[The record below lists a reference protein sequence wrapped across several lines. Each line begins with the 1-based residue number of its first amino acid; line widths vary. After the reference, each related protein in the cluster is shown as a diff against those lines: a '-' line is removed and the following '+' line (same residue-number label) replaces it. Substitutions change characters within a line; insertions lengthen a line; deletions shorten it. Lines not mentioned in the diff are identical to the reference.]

1 MSRSRG
7 GERGLVQVRPS
18 YCPSRRSLTVVP
30 AGCLLCRRRKVKCDE
45 RRENGCANCER
56 LDLHCPGY
64 GNTSTSPQSAASG
77 TPNLTEA
84 GTKRQRTIQSCERCR
99 ASKTRCSGERPSCAR
114 CYRKKFRCIYND
126 KATSKQA
133 MHAESP
139 DMIHAAEQSS
149 STLSEQAN
157 MHASSQPMQISAGE
171 RSGALA
177 WSVKVRRM
185 LWLC

>member
-7 GERGLVQVRPS
+7 GERGLVQVRPT
-18 YCPSRRSLTVVP
+18 YCQSRRSLTVVP

-64 GNTSTSPQSAASG
+64 GNTSMSPQSAASG

-99 ASKTRCSGERPSCAR
+99 TSKTRCSGERPSCAR
-114 CYRKKFRCIYND
+114 CYQKKVRCIYND

-133 MHAESP
+133 MHVESP
-139 DMIHAAEQSS
+139 NLIMTKQST

-157 MHASSQPMQISAGE
+157 VHAASQPMQISAEE
-171 RSGALA
+171 RSDALA
-177 WSVKVRRM
+177 WSVRVMRI
-185 LWLC
+185 LWPC